1 MHILPKS
8 SNNGIIFSMYLISS
22 YFELLRPKQWLKNIF
37 VIAPVVFSFSFFDLE
52 KIILSLFAF
61 LIFCAASSAV
71 YVFNDAIDAPRD
83 RLHPLKRNRPVARG
97 DTSVSAAWF
106 FSILLSLIAL
116 AAGFAVSPGF
126 FWTVFAY
133 LLLNICYTFWLKRAF
148 LLDMFSVAL
157 GFVLRI
163 MAGVAAIGVHL
174 APWSLGATFF
184 LALFIVAIKRL
195 QEIKIASSPSF
206 YTLEFL
212 RSVIFVSLILTL
224 AIFIFYAM
232 LDVKSIP
239 FLITVLPVLYGMF
252 RFLWLA
258 EVKGTLSDNPTDII
272 FQDFPMQASVVIF
285 VLLVISIFTLRLT
298 SYASILFSISQ

>member
-1 MHILPKS
+1 M
-8 SNNGIIFSMYLISS
+8 
-22 YFELLRPKQWLKNIF
+22 
-37 VIAPVVFSFSFFDLE
+37 
-52 KIILSLFAF
+52 
-61 LIFCAASSAV
+61 
-71 YVFNDAIDAPRD
+71 
-83 RLHPLKRNRPVARG
+83 
-97 DTSVSAAWF
+97 
-106 FSILLSLIAL
+106 
-116 AAGFAVSPGF
+116 
-126 FWTVFAY
+126 
-133 LLLNICYTFWLKRAF
+133 RAF

-272 FQDFPMQASVVIF
+272 FQDFSMQASVVIF

-298 SYASILFSISQ
+298 SYASIFFSVSQ